1 MHTQVISTQRKFML
15 TPQRASVTFMLR
27 WTKYGGQLCGGQLS
41 TPQSIDIASV
51 CTAVDLT
58 FRENRFRSEQL
69 ICYILLVKDDTF
81 DSQLRTL
88 DLLRLFCSSAPS
100 PFIFLFKIV
109 KLTEDGSKILPTT
122 EILRFH
128 HSPATEKLAVFSFV
142 ILN

>member
-1 MHTQVISTQRKFML
+1 ML

-69 ICYILLVKDDTF
+69 ICCILLVKDDTF
-81 DSQLRTL
+81 DSHSGHLTFFVFFVL
-88 DLLRLFCSSAPS
+88 LPPPPLFSFLRLY
-100 PFIFLFKIV
+100 
-109 KLTEDGSKILPTT
+109 
-122 EILRFH
+122 
-128 HSPATEKLAVFSFV
+128 
-142 ILN
+142 N

>member
-1 MHTQVISTQRKFML
+1 ML

-69 ICYILLVKDDTF
+69 IYYILLVKDDTF

-88 DLLRLFCSSAPS
+88 DLLFFVL
-100 PFIFLFKIV
+100 
-109 KLTEDGSKILPTT
+109 LPPPP
-122 EILRFH
+122 L
-128 HSPATEKLAVFSFV
+128 FSF
-142 ILN
+142 LRL